1 MGACQTV
8 VGIDPGASGAIALI
22 DRAGGRVAVWDMPTK
37 LVGVRKKRR
46 VVDNAAL
53 ALLLFREV
61 PEKVLAAIETVNS
74 MPQEGVASAFSFGRA
89 YGVALGV
96 VCGLGMPMVEVEPQ
110 AWKKFHGLI
119 KKDKE
124 ASRLLAIERF
134 PVVKVALAR
143 KKDHGRAEALL
154 IADYVMRR

>member
-1 MGACQTV
+1 MGAGKTV
-8 VGIDPGASGAIALI
+8 VGIDPGSSGAIALI
-22 DRAGGRVAVWDMPTK
+22 DKNSGRVSVWDMPTK
-37 LVGVRKKRR
+37 VIGTTRKRS
-46 VVDNAAL
+46 VVDDAAL
-53 ALLLFREV
+53 ALLLYREIPQV
-61 PEKVLAAIETVNS
+61 VTVAVERVNS
-74 MPQEGVASAFSFGRA
+74 MPREGVASAFSFGRA

-96 VCGLGMPMVEVEPQ
+96 VRGLGMPMVEVEPQ

-124 ASRLLAIERF
+124 ASRALAIERY
-134 PVVKVALAR
+134 PCAARGLSR